1 MQPLAVLIHVPDVE
15 LGLSWYQKAF
25 PNAVAQ
31 YVGDSKFATLDLD
44 GFTIEIVPSDAKVGS
59 GKYGT
64 VLYWSTDN
72 FAKSVKHFEELGSKL
87 YRGPMRIEGGMN
99 MCQFEDPFGNLI
111 GIRG

>member
-15 LGLSWYQKAF
+15 LGLSWYEKAF
-25 PNAVAQ
+25 PDAVSE
-31 YVGDSKFATLDLD
+31 YFGDSKFAALLLD

-72 FAKSVKHFEELGSKL
+72 FTKSVKHFEELGAKM
-87 YRGPMRIEGGMN
+87 YRGPMQIEGGMS
-99 MCQFEDPFGNLI
+99 MCQLEDPFGNLI
-111 GIRG
+111 GLRG